1 MGSQNK
7 LQYYKLSE
15 LSDSMIV
22 LYSNEDG
29 RLCLFTNLVYML
41 GEKAYL
47 KKFIF
52 LDDEK
57 ILELRLA

>member
-1 MGSQNK
+1 
-7 LQYYKLSE
+7 
-15 LSDSMIV
+15 MIV

-29 RLCLFTNLVYML
+29 RLCLFTNLVYMR

-57 ILELRLA
+57 ILELKLA